1 MAGARRAAGIVLAA
15 GMACQG
21 VAGAARADAG
31 TDAFAAGYAA
41 AVLER
46 DFGLHQPEVSVQKGA
61 LRVRVPYLRSRD
73 IEPMLSSLSAID
85 GVTSVEIT
93 DGAGERIA
101 TAPAAP
107 ADHPAR
113 SFVVLPERDLFD
125 PPLADPRWPHF
136 STTWQYYLDDEELG
150 NVGAVSFGETFPLV
164 RWPDRSGGG
173 IEVGIMGG
181 VFSIFDLDAPSSDLI
196 NSDFL
201 GGLFASYRTG
211 DASLT
216 LRAYHQ
222 SSHLGDEF
230 LLRNRAERVNLSY
243 EVVEAL
249 ASFDAGMLRVYG
261 GGGWLVHVNPD
272 EIDRLTAQIGAEL
285 VSPVSFFAGHVRP
298 LGAIDVHF
306 REESDW
312 KADFS
317 ARSGVE
323 LASPALRRLR
333 LQLLVEYY
341 DGRSPNGQFF
351 GREIDTIGVGLH
363 LQF

>member
-1 MAGARRAAGIVLAA
+1 MPFVRTAAGIVLAA
-15 GMACQG
+15 AVAWQG
-21 VAGAARADAG
+21 VAEAARADPSA
-31 TDAFAAGYAA
+31 DAFAAGYAA

-46 DFGLHQPEVSVQKGA
+46 DFGLQRPEVSVQDGA
-61 LRVRVPYLRSRD
+61 LRVKVPYLRSRD
-73 IEPMLSSLSAID
+73 IEPMLSSLSEIG
-85 GVTSVEIT
+85 GVASVEIT

-101 TAPAAP
+101 TAPVEP
-107 ADHPAR
+107 TERPGR
-113 SFVVLPERDLFD
+113 GFVLLPERDLFD

-136 STTWQYYLDDEELG
+136 STIWQYYLDDDELG
-150 NVGAVSFGETFPLV
+150 DVGAVSFGETFPLA

-181 VFSIFDLDAPSSDLI
+181 VFSIFDLDAPSSDLV

-201 GGLFASYRTG
+201 GGVFLGYRTG
-211 DASLT
+211 DLSAT

-243 EVVEAL
+243 EAVEAL
-249 ASFDAGMLRVYG
+249 ASVDVGMLRVYG
-261 GGGWLVHVNPD
+261 GGGWIVHVNPD
-272 EIDRLTAQIGAEL
+272 EIDRLMAQLGAEL
-285 VSPVSFFAGHVRP
+285 VSPVSFFGGHVRP

-323 LASPALRRLR
+323 IASPALRRLR
-333 LQLLVEYY
+333 LQLLAEYY

-351 GREIDTIGVGLH
+351 GREIDTVGVGLH